1 MTGAVTGTMTGTT
14 AGAATGPA
22 LVSGGFGELSA
33 LAGASCVEELNIT
46 APRAVIDVHR
56 RHLADGA
63 DILRTNTGGA
73 SPERLDRYRMHD
85 EAFIVS
91 YMAAE
96 HATKAVR
103 THGDGQRV
111 MGVARVEALAPL
123 IGFLPLDRVEAA
135 SRTMASGLVG
145 GGVDLLLLETAQ
157 CPERIAA
164 AMDGARRG
172 MADAGRSVPVVVK
185 LRYETRLGALARET
199 VTDDLARAAA
209 TAAGIGAH
217 AVAVAPGNLDKP
229 FAVTLRAVAA
239 AYRGSLFLD
248 LAPASPHWAAVPDLS
263 DLHGRIDFVAGRRLG
278 SDDGAEAGARPFPAN
293 DAGPRP
299 AARPLTDRVN

>member
-1 MTGAVTGTMTGTT
+1 MSQTGTE
-14 AGAATGPA
+14 PA
-22 LVSGGFGELSA
+22 LVSGGFGELSS
-33 LAGASCVEELNIT
+33 LAGASCLEELNIT

-56 RHLADGA
+56 RHLDSGA
-63 DILRTNTGGA
+63 EILRTNTGGA

-96 HATKAVR
+96 HASKAVR
-103 THGDGQRV
+103 SHGAGQRV

-135 SRTMASGLVG
+135 ARTMASGLVG
-145 GGVDLLLLETAQ
+145 GGADLLLLETAQ
-157 CPERIAA
+157 CPSRIAA

-172 MADAGRSVPVVVK
+172 MADAGRSVPVIVK
-185 LRYETRLGALARET
+185 LRYEVRLSAPVRAS

-229 FAVTLRAVAA
+229 FPQTLRAVAA
-239 AYRGSLFLD
+239 AYRGPLFLD
-248 LAPASPHWAAVPDLS
+248 LAPSSPHWAGIGDLT
-263 DLHGRIDFVAGRRLG
+263 DLHRRIAYVAGQRM
-278 SDDGAEAGARPFPAN
+278 EMPAGAHPFPAN
-293 DAGPRP
+293 DAGLRP
-299 AARPLTDRVN
+299 AVRRN